1 MSCVALLNE
10 AEGRVAVR
18 LTTAERCRWRLERRR
33 RCRSRSVPY
42 LGMEHTPPS
51 CGSRHTEAGCESI
64 RRYQTDLGRL

>member
-33 RCRSRSVPY
+33 VVGVGLFRILAWSTRPQTVAHGTQKLDASVPAVVE
-42 LGMEHTPPS
+42 L
-51 CGSRHTEAGCESI
+51 I
-64 RRYQTDLGRL
+64 